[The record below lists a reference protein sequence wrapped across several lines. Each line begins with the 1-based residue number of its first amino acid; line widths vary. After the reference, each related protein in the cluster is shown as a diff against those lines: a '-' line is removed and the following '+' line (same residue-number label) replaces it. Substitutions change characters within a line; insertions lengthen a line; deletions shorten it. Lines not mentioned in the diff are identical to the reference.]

1 MPNRLLLIDAPDDGT
16 AEDALAPLALHVWPE
31 GDGRRAVQAVVRG
44 ADVDAA
50 LGALDGA
57 GARTVA
63 VVSVEALARPTG
75 WTAPT
80 RPPTAVETFLT
91 RDRLSTEELRDDV
104 EDGARLTRSFAAMSV
119 ASAIIAALGMQAG
132 QTAVV
137 IGAMV
142 IAPLLGPCMALAMGA
157 TVGDRGLGR
166 RAGLALA
173 VGSGAAFAA
182 TLLLGLALPVDPSV
196 PELAARTVASP
207 ADIALALASGA
218 AGVLAFSR
226 GLSASLVGVMIAV
239 ALVPPLAA
247 AGLFTGAA
255 LVGHGGGPLAVG
267 ALALFATNLVCIN
280 VAGIATFLAQGLPP
294 REWRLTGRVLALW
307 TALLAALAALLVA
320 GVV

>member
-1 MPNRLLLIDAPDDGT
+1 MPNRLLIVEPASGA
-16 AEDALAPLALHVWPE
+16 AEALAPLAVHVWPE
-31 GDGRRAVQAVVRG
+31 GTVLAVVRG
-44 ADVDAA
+44 SEVDAA
-50 LGALDGA
+50 LGALDEIG
-57 GARTVA
+57 GTVA
-63 VVSVEALARPTG
+63 VVPVEAVARPTG
-75 WTAPT
+75 WAAPR

-104 EDGARLTRSFAAMSV
+104 EDGTRLTRSYVAMAV
-119 ASAIIAALGMQAG
+119 ASALIAALGMRAG

-173 VGSGAAFAA
+173 VGAGAAFVA
-182 TLLLGLALPVDPSV
+182 TLLLGLGLGVDASV
-196 PELAARTVASP
+196 PELAARTTASP
-207 ADIALALASGA
+207 ADLALALASGA

-247 AGLFTGAA
+247 AGLFAGAA
-255 LVGHGGGPLAVG
+255 LTGRGGGDLAIG
-267 ALALFATNLVCIN
+267 ALVLFATNLVCIN
-280 VAGIATFLAQGLPP
+280 VAGIATFLLQGLPP
-294 REWRLTGRVLALW
+294 LQWRLTGGVLALW
-307 TALLAALAALLVA
+307 TALLAALAALLFA
-320 GVV
+320 GIV

>member
-1 MPNRLLLIDAPDDGT
+1 MPNRLLLIDAPNDGS

-31 GDGRRAVQAVVRG
+31 RAGRHAVQAVVRG

-50 LGALDGA
+50 LGALDDA
-57 GARTVA
+57 GASAVA
-63 VVSVEALARPTG
+63 VVSVEALARPAG

-80 RPPTAVETFLT
+80 RPPTAVETFFT

-119 ASAIIAALGMQAG
+119 ASAVIAALGMQAG

-173 VGSGAAFAA
+173 AGSGAAFLA
-182 TLLLGLALPVDPSV
+182 TLVLGLALSVDATV
-196 PELAARTVASP
+196 PELAARTTASP

-226 GLSASLVGVMIAV
+226 GLSSSLVGVMIAV

-255 LVGHGGGPLAVG
+255 LTGRGGAPLAVG
-267 ALALFATNLVCIN
+267 ALVLFATNLVCIN

-307 TALLAALAALLVA
+307 TALLAALAALPVA